1 MTTVLYAAL
10 VLGILIFVH
19 EFGHF
24 IVAKWAGVMVQKFS
38 IGFGPAL
45 VSRKKG
51 ETEYCLAAIPFGG
64 YVKMLGED
72 SLDDIS
78 PEDYNRTFLS
88 QPLYKRFLIVAAG
101 PFMNLLLAVV
111 LFFVVFAL
119 AGVTHLKPEV
129 GEIQPGSPA
138 EAAGLKKGDL
148 IVKVNEASV
157 SSWEELANFIAKW
170 KPGDEPLRIMILRDG
185 EYLVLSVT
193 PSYRQVKNLFGETIT
208 KPVIGITAS
217 GKVELKKVGV
227 LGAAVQSIIQTATVC
242 KLFFI
247 TVVKLIQ
254 RIIPFETLGGPIL
267 IAQMAGQ
274 QAQEGFFP
282 FIAFMALISVNLA
295 VINLLPFPA
304 LDGGHLLVFTLEAI
318 TGRRFHQKVLEWIQR
333 IGLAF
338 LIILMIAV
346 FYNDLVRIFPSLPDL
361 VKNK

>member
-1 MTTVLYAAL
+1 MSTVFYAAI

-19 EFGHF
+19 ELGHF
-24 IVAKWAGVMVQKFS
+24 AVAKWSGVVVEKFS

-45 VSRKKG
+45 LSRRKG
-51 ETEYCLAAIPFGG
+51 ETEYCIAAVPFGG

-72 SLDDIS
+72 SLEDIP
-78 PEDYNRTFLS
+78 PEFHDRTFLS

-101 PFMNLLLAVV
+101 PLMNLLLAIL
-111 LFFVVFAL
+111 LFFIVFAL
-119 AGVTHLKPEV
+119 AGVTRLMPEV

-148 IVKVNEASV
+148 IVRINETPV
-157 SSWEELANFIAKW
+157 SSWEELADSISKW
-170 KPGDEPLRIMILRDG
+170 KPGNEPLKIVVLRSG
-185 EYLVLSVT
+185 EYLEFRVT
-193 PSYRQVKNLFGETIT
+193 PTFREIKNLFGEPVTR
-208 KPVIGITAS
+208 PVIGITAS
-217 GKVELKKVGV
+217 GKVELKKVGI
-227 LGAAVQSIIQTATVC
+227 LKAAIQSIVQTIVVC
-242 KLFFI
+242 KLFFV

-304 LDGGHLLVFTLEAI
+304 LDGGHLLLFTIEAI
-318 TGRRFHQKVLEWIQR
+318 TGRRFHQKALEWIQK

-361 VKNK
+361 VRNR